1 MCHVARAVTVLIV
14 SKLYLPIERRA
25 SPVRGAKFSI
35 MPAWE
40 ALKGLTAQLSS
51 ALNVEDIGRALL
63 NVGKLYGWTNLIV
76 VDVTKLFNRI
86 GPALLYAS
94 ESRELIEGFD
104 AARPLIQRP
113 AFLRAQSSDRPF
125 LASEVRRATGQAD
138 DHGWFALPG
147 GTQHKESLVVPVHVD
162 GKLVWGAGF
171 SGFEPDTSQPAQ
183 SVLSASAHEGYLRF
197 RELLDSRQPHSPLSP
212 RESECLK
219 WVADGKTDFEVGK
232 ILSIS
237 PRTVRFHIRNAK
249 TKLGVATRIQA
260 VAKRAGGGVA

>member
-1 MCHVARAVTVLIV
+1 
-14 SKLYLPIERRA
+14 
-25 SPVRGAKFSI
+25 

-63 NVGKLYGWTNLIV
+63 NVGTLYGWTNLVI

-86 GPALLYAS
+86 GPALLYVS
-94 ESRELIEGFD
+94 EGRELIEGFD
-104 AARPLIQRP
+104 AERPLIRRP
-113 AFLRAQSSDRPF
+113 AFLRAQTSDRPF
-125 LASEVRRATGQAD
+125 LASEVRRAMATAD
-138 DHGWFALPG
+138 DHGWSALPG
-147 GTQHKESLVVPVHVD
+147 GADLKESLVVPVHVD
-162 GKLVWGAGF
+162 GKFVWGAGF
-171 SGFEPDTSQPAQ
+171 SGSEPDTSQPAQ

-197 RELLDSRQPHSPLSP
+197 RELLDSTRLHSPLSP

-232 ILSIS
+232 ILNIS